1 MHRPVRPHKCCL
13 CIRTHSAW
21 SLITQS
27 CSCALMVMLPGAG
40 PSEMDRCS
48 TASLSCSQTVPWL
61 MQATPHVTSERSTP
75 FRWKSLESPLTLV
88 SHIAPEGERLDILV
102 LRHALEQLARSGGLD
117 ALTGV
122 CGGPEL
128 SLPPSP
134 CAWACTSAN
143 LSSFFQVL
151 ERVCLHACGGLTNY
165 NIQEYKKV
173 YGMNSLPRW

>member
-1 MHRPVRPHKCCL
+1 ML
-13 CIRTHSAW
+13 TNRTLAH
-21 SLITQS
+21 
-27 CSCALMVMLPGAG
+27 AG
-40 PSEMDRCS
+40 HATRHIGKKH
-48 TASLSCSQTVPWL
+48 TV
-61 MQATPHVTSERSTP
+61 
-75 FRWKSLESPLTLV
+75 SLEELGEPLALV
-88 SHIAPEGERLDILV
+88 SHIAQEGERLDILV

-165 NIQEYKKV
+165 NIQE
-173 YGMNSLPRW
+173 